1 MRMAKLRSS
10 ARTLRVV
17 RNVIFIFVLVVFPFA
32 RLFGTRRKIDPAAS
46 ARSPE
51 AEEIELQ
58 TGLTSNIGDLCE
70 ALLQASHN
78 HTLTLEILARA
89 QYPSAQV
96 DLGNEPSTKEG
107 ESLKKMD
114 CGVVKALDNPKQI
127 IDVFLFGGGEVDTLE
142 IRLLELLPVVD
153 KFIAVTS
160 NVTCHK

>member
-58 TGLTSNIGDLCE
+58 TGLTSNTGDLCE
-70 ALLQASHN
+70 PLLQASH

-107 ESLKKMD
+107 ES
-114 CGVVKALDNPKQI
+114 
-127 IDVFLFGGGEVDTLE
+127 
-142 IRLLELLPVVD
+142 
-153 KFIAVTS
+153 
-160 NVTCHK
+160 